1 MCEPTTI
8 FMVGT
13 AIAGG
18 MQAYGQYKEGS
29 ATNKYYKG
37 VANAQEEQGRI
48 EFARGEKQ
56 AELGQDAAKF
66 SGMNQK
72 TQAAQVA
79 SAQRASMV
87 ANGIDLGSV
96 TASDLASE
104 TMDKSRLDELAIRY
118 NADISTWNTMED
130 AKYKKWSAY
139 TQASQSRATGKNA
152 LSAGKTAAFT
162 TLLSTAAS
170 MAGGMMLAGSGC
182 GAGTMAQAGKAGYG
196 AGTPAGVF
204 NTGKQS
210 LFMFK
215 PV

>member
-48 EFARGEKQ
+48 EYARGEKQ
-56 AELGQDAAKF
+56 SELIQDSAKIT
-66 SGMNQK
+66 GMKQN
-72 TQAAQVA
+72 TEEAQVA
-79 SAQRASMV
+79 AQQRATMV
-87 ANGIDLGSV
+87 ANGIDLSSV
-96 TASDLASE
+96 TSADLASE
-104 TMDKSRLDELAIRY
+104 TMSKGRFDELAIRY
-118 NADISTWNTMED
+118 NADINSWNTMED
-130 AKYKKWSAY
+130 AKYKKWAQY

-152 LSAGKTAAFT
+152 LSAGKTKAFT

-170 MAGGMMLAGSGC
+170 MAGGAMLAGAGGG
-182 GAGTMAQAGKAGYG
+182 GAGTMAQAGKSGYG
-196 AGTPAGVF
+196 AGTPSGVF
-204 NTGKQS
+204 NTGKMS
-210 LFMFK
+210 VFLK
-215 PV
+215 

>member
-48 EFARGEKQ
+48 EYARGEKQ
-56 AELGQDAAKF
+56 SELIQDSAKIT
-66 SGMNQK
+66 GMKQK
-72 TQAAQVA
+72 TEAAQVA
-79 SAQRASMV
+79 SQQRATMV
-87 ANGIDLGSV
+87 ANGIDLSSV
-96 TASDLASE
+96 TSADLASE
-104 TMDKSRLDELAIRY
+104 TISKSRFDELAIRY
-118 NADISTWNTMED
+118 NADINTWNQMED
-130 AKYKKWSAY
+130 AKYKKWAQY

-152 LSAGKTAAFT
+152 LSAGKTKAFT

-170 MAGGMMLAGSGC
+170 MAGGAMLAGSG
-182 GAGTMAQAGKAGYG
+182 GISAGNQAGTGLFGSKFLGSTQSQILKTSTKA
-196 AGTPAGVF
+196 F
-204 NTGKQS
+204 I
-210 LFMFK
+210 
-215 PV
+215 